1 MTWRD
6 FFDSDHSIY
15 VSARHKLLHAQLVAS
30 GVASYIRKPD
40 ARVLDFGCGEA
51 LGARTVAANCGTLYL
66 YEAAPTIRAK
76 LKAAFVAEERIVV
89 LDNDGFDA
97 LPDGSL
103 DLIVV
108 VSVLQYVG
116 DAERARLFG
125 QFHVKLADDGVLVL
139 GDIVPKDLSPVED
152 AKALLEFGWRGGFL
166 FAALAGLVRT
176 AISDYRTLRE
186 KYGLTTYDDAE
197 MRAVLAE
204 YDFTCERA
212 RENIGH
218 NQKRMTFLARKKP
231 EPRFVEDQF

>member
-1 MTWRD
+1 MSR
-6 FFDSDHSIY
+6 
-15 VSARHKLLHAQLVAS
+15 RS
-30 GVASYIRKPD
+30 GSSCSTRT
-40 ARVLDFGCGEA
+40 A
-51 LGARTVAANCGTLYL
+51 L
-66 YEAAPTIRAK
+66 
-76 LKAAFVAEERIVV
+76 
-89 LDNDGFDA
+89 DA

-125 QFHVKLADDGVLVL
+125 QFHDQARRRRPAGARRHRAE
-139 GDIVPKDLSPVED
+139 GPV
-152 AKALLEFGWRGGFL
+152 AGRGRQALLEFGWRGGFL

-176 AISDYRTLRE
+176 AMSDYRTLRE
-186 KYGLTTYDDAE
+186 QYGLTTYDDAE

-218 NQKRMTFLARKKP
+218 NQKRMTFLARKTP